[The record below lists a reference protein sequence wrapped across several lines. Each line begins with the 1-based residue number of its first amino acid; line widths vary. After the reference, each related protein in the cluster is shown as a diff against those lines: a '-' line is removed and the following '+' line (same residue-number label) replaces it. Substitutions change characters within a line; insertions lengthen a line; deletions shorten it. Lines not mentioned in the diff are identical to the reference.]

1 MKRLLK
7 KIAAIVA
14 TAAVAV
20 SAFVLPTTTASAKGP
35 FDGAVKMEFMEYY
48 DHNFQSK
55 GEVITYKVDIKK
67 RGTLHFR
74 SLNGVKDTYTKV
86 YNSAGDI
93 LKDSSNVYNYSGYD
107 VTWGDEDRFNKLE
120 IEKGGTYYI
129 QVQTRADNVSIKDY
143 YINFTPT
150 DKPTI
155 AFKLTMKKG
164 TSVSLGAV
172 TENYDGKVTWTSTKK
187 TVAAVS
193 TTGKVTAKKTGTTT
207 IRASLDNGEYIQ
219 ITVKVTK

>member
-20 SAFVLPTTTASAKGP
+20 SAFVLPTATASAKGP

-48 DHNFQSK
+48 DHNFQTK

-67 RGTLHFR
+67 RGTLYFR
-74 SLNGVKDTYTKV
+74 CLNRFENTNTKV
-86 YNSAGDI
+86 FNSAGD
-93 LKDSSNVYNYSGYD
+93 LLRDASDDFYYADYAWGTDDSQ
-107 VTWGDEDRFNKLE
+107 KLE
-120 IEKGGTYYI
+120 IEKPGTYYI
-129 QVQTRADNVSIKDY
+129 QIKANYDNVSAKDY
-143 YINFTPT
+143 YIKFTPT

-164 TSVSLGAV
+164 TSVSLGAI
-172 TENYDGKVTWTSTKK
+172 TENYDGKVTWLSTKK
-187 TVAAVS
+187 TVATVS
-193 TTGKVTAKKTGTTT
+193 STGKVTAKKAGTTT
-207 IRASLDNGEYIQ
+207 IRASLENGEYIQ

>member
-48 DHNFQSK
+48 EHNFQSK

-67 RGTLHFR
+67 RGTLYMR
-74 SLNGVKDTYTKV
+74 CLNQFDATETRIYNTSGDLILDNWNHSFYGTDDRWTVGEGQKV
-86 YNSAGDI
+86 
-93 LKDSSNVYNYSGYD
+93 
-107 VTWGDEDRFNKLE
+107 E
-120 IEKGGTYYI
+120 IEKPGTYYI
-129 QVQTRADNVSIKDY
+129 QMKARKDNSTAKDY

-164 TSVSLGAV
+164 TSVSLGTV

-187 TVAAVS
+187 SVATVS
-193 TTGKVTAKKTGTTT
+193 TTGKVTAKKAGTTT

>member
-35 FDGAVKMEFMEYY
+35 FDGAVKMDFMEYY

-55 GEVITYKVDIKK
+55 EEVITYKVDIKK
-67 RGTLHFR
+67 RGTLNFR
-74 SLNGVKDTYTKV
+74 CLNGVYRTFTKV
-86 YNSAGDI
+86 YNSSGDI
-93 LKDSSNVYNYSGYD
+93 LKDEGTFISGWD
-107 VTWGDEDRFNKLE
+107 ATWAPDGNNKLM
-120 IEKGGTYYI
+120 IEKPGTYYI
-129 QVQTRADNVSIKDY
+129 QIKPKDDNISIKDY

-172 TENYDGKVTWTSTKK
+172 TENYDGKVTWMSTKK
-187 TVAAVS
+187 TVATVS
-193 TTGKVTAKKTGTTT
+193 STGKITAKKAGTTT

>member
-48 DHNFQSK
+48 VHNFQSK
-55 GEVITYKVDIKK
+55 GEIITYRVDIKK
-67 RGTLHFR
+67 RGTLKMR
-74 SLNGVKDTYTKV
+74 CLN
-86 YNSAGDI
+86 
-93 LKDSSNVYNYSGYD
+93 
-107 VTWGDEDRFNKLE
+107 RFNATETRIYNVSGDLILDNANNDGYHTDDRWNVGEGSKVE
-120 IEKGGTYYI
+120 IEKPGTYYI
-129 QVQTRADNVSIKDY
+129 QMKARYDNVSVKDY

-172 TENYDGKVTWTSTKK
+172 TENYDGKVTWLSTKK

-193 TTGKVTAKKTGTTT
+193 TTGKVTAKKAGTTT

>member
-48 DHNFQSK
+48 DHNFQTK

-67 RGTLHFR
+67 RGTLYFR
-74 SLNGVKDTYTKV
+74 CLNVLDGTETKV
-86 YNSAGDI
+86 YNSSGDL
-93 LKDSSNVYNYSGYD
+93 LKDYGLSGMGSDY
-107 VTWGDEDRFNKLE
+107 TWWTDDSKKLE
-120 IEKGGTYYI
+120 IEKSGTYYI
-129 QVQTRADNVSIKDY
+129 QIKARKDNVSIKDY
-143 YINFTPT
+143 YIKFDPT

-187 TVAAVS
+187 TVATVS
-193 TTGKVTAKKTGTTT
+193 TTGKITAKKAGTTT
-207 IRASLDNGEYIQ
+207 VRASLDNGEYIQ

>member
-48 DHNFQSK
+48 DHNFQSA

-67 RGTLHFR
+67 RGTLYLR
-74 SLNGVKDTYTKV
+74 CLNPIPRTGTTIF
-86 YNSAGDI
+86 NSSGDVI
-93 LKDSSNVYNYSGYD
+93 MTPCDSSYYNDKSWS
-107 VTWGDEDRFNKLE
+107 TGDGNAVE
-120 IEKGGTYYI
+120 IQKPGTYYI
-129 QVQTRADNVSIKDY
+129 QMKAREDNVSVKDY

-193 TTGKVTAKKTGTTT
+193 TTGKVTAKKAGTTT

>member
-48 DHNFQSK
+48 DHNFQTA

-67 RGTLHFR
+67 RGTLYMR
-74 SLNGVKDTYTKV
+74 CLN
-86 YNSAGDI
+86 
-93 LKDSSNVYNYSGYD
+93 
-107 VTWGDEDRFNKLE
+107 RFNTTETRIYYSSGDLLLDNANNDGYRTDGRWDVGEGKKVE
-120 IEKGGTYYI
+120 IQKPGTYYI
-129 QVQTRADNVSIKDY
+129 QMKARYDNVSAKDY

-155 AFKLTMKKG
+155 AFKMTMKKG
-164 TSVSLGAV
+164 TSVSLGAI

-193 TTGKVTAKKTGTTT
+193 TTGKVTAKKAGTTT

>member
-7 KIAAIVA
+7 KIAAIAA

-48 DHNFQSK
+48 EHNFQSA

-67 RGTLHFR
+67 RGTLYFR
-74 SLNGVKDTYTKV
+74 CLNRFEKTNTKV
-86 YNSAGDI
+86 FNSAGD
-93 LKDSSNVYNYSGYD
+93 LLRDASSDFYYADYAWGTDDSQ
-107 VTWGDEDRFNKLE
+107 KLE
-120 IEKGGTYYI
+120 IEKPGTYYI
-129 QVQTRADNVSIKDY
+129 QIKANYDNVSAKDY
-143 YINFTPT
+143 YIKFTPT

-164 TSVSLGAV
+164 TSVSLGAI
-172 TENYDGKVTWTSTKK
+172 TENYDGKVTWLSTKK
-187 TVAAVS
+187 TVATVS
-193 TTGKVTAKKTGTTT
+193 TTGKITAKKAGTTT
-207 IRASLDNGEYIQ
+207 VRASLDNGEYIQ

>member
-20 SAFVLPTTTASAKGP
+20 SAFVLPTTTASAKGL
-35 FDGAVKMEFMEYY
+35 FDGAVKMDFLEYY
-48 DHNFQSK
+48 DHNFQEN
-55 GEVITYKVDIKK
+55 GEAILYKVEIKK
-67 RGTLHFR
+67 RGTLYLR
-74 SLNGVKDTYTKV
+74 SLNGLDDSFTTV
-86 YNSAGDI
+86 YNSSGD
-93 LKDSSNVYNYSGYD
+93 
-107 VTWGDEDRFNKLE
+107 KLLDNWSHFIWDHE
-120 IEKGGTYYI
+120 TIDITKPGTYYI
-129 QVQTRADNVSIKDY
+129 QMKATRDNVTNKDY

-193 TTGKVTAKKTGTTT
+193 TTGKVTAKKAGTTT

>member
-48 DHNFQSK
+48 DHNFQTK

-67 RGTLHFR
+67 RGTLYMRCLDLFKYTETRIYNTSGDLILDAQSSIDSHDVR
-74 SLNGVKDTYTKV
+74 WGVGEGKKV
-86 YNSAGDI
+86 
-93 LKDSSNVYNYSGYD
+93 
-107 VTWGDEDRFNKLE
+107 E
-120 IEKGGTYYI
+120 IQKPGTYYI
-129 QVQTRADNVSIKDY
+129 QMKSSKENLSVKDY
-143 YINFTPT
+143 YIKFDPT

-187 TVAAVS
+187 SVATVS
-193 TTGKVTAKKTGTTT
+193 STGKITAKKAGTTT
-207 IRASLDNGEYIQ
+207 VRASLDNGEYIQ

>member
-48 DHNFQSK
+48 DHNFQTK

-67 RGTLHFR
+67 RGTLYLRCLDLFKYTETRIYNTSGDLILDAQSSVNSHDLR
-74 SLNGVKDTYTKV
+74 WGVGEGQKV
-86 YNSAGDI
+86 
-93 LKDSSNVYNYSGYD
+93 
-107 VTWGDEDRFNKLE
+107 E
-120 IEKGGTYYI
+120 IEKPGTYYI
-129 QVQTRADNVSIKDY
+129 QMKSSTENLSVKDY
-143 YINFTPT
+143 YIKFDPT

-187 TVAAVS
+187 SVATVS
-193 TTGKVTAKKTGTTT
+193 STGKVTAKKAGTTT
-207 IRASLDNGEYIQ
+207 VRASLDNGEYIQ

>member
-48 DHNFQSK
+48 EHNFQSK

-67 RGTLHFR
+67 RGTLYFR
-74 SLNGVKDTYTKV
+74 CLNRLDKINTKV
-86 YNSAGDI
+86 FNSAGD
-93 LKDSSNVYNYSGYD
+93 LLRDASDNWYYNAYAWGTDDSQ
-107 VTWGDEDRFNKLE
+107 KLE
-120 IEKGGTYYI
+120 IEKPGTYYI
-129 QVQTRADNVSIKDY
+129 QIKANDDNVSAKDY
-143 YINFTPT
+143 YIKFDPT

-164 TSVSLGAV
+164 TSVSLGAI
-172 TENYDGKVTWTSTKK
+172 TENYDGKVTWLSTKK
-187 TVAAVS
+187 TVATVS
-193 TTGKVTAKKTGTTT
+193 TAGKVTAKKAGTTT
-207 IRASLDNGEYIQ
+207 IRASLDNGEYVQ